1 MNKRTD
7 RLGNQFLQEI
17 SKLLRLEIKDPRIG
31 FVTISRVEVTDDL
44 SIAKVYT
51 SVMGSDKEKKDS
63 LIGLNKSSIFIRKL
77 LFKSMTL
84 RKMPKFQFVL
94 DESLDYGFKVQG
106 ILDELKQSG
115 ELDIGTDKSTDKSDV

>member
-63 LIGLNKSSIFIRKL
+63 LIGLNKSSTFIRKL

-115 ELDIGTDKSTDKSDV
+115 ELDIGTDKSTDESDV